1 MASESQPQ
9 VILITGCSTGF
20 GRALSE
26 VALDRG
32 FRVISTAR
40 RVETLE
46 ALRDKGATTLKLD
59 VTAPFDELVK
69 FAAEAWAVYGQV
81 DYLINN
87 AGYLLGGAIEESTP
101 EEVQAQFNTNFF
113 GLLNLTN
120 AFLPHFR
127 ARRAGTIVNISSKGG
142 TINMVGC
149 GIYCATKAAVDS
161 ISDCWSRELKEFG
174 IRCISIQPGSFSSAV
189 GESSNVRRGSN
200 RIAGYTAP
208 DKVMVDFTAAAGTER
223 GDTMKGSARIIDFVT
238 AGGGKGRLPMRLT
251 LGDDSYESVKGVR
264 KQWMDE
270 MEEFKSW
277 GAGTDFD

>member
-9 VILITGCSTGF
+9 VILVTGCSTGF

-26 VALDRG
+26 AALDRG
-32 FRVISTAR
+32 FCVISTAR

-46 ALRDKGATTLKLD
+46 ALREKGATTLKLD
-59 VTAPFDELVK
+59 VTAPFDDIVK
-69 FAAEAWAVYGQV
+69 FAAEAWAVHGQV

-101 EEVQAQFNTNFF
+101 EEVQAPFNTNFF

-120 AFLPHFR
+120 AFLPRLR
-127 ARRAGTIVNISSKGG
+127 ARRAGTIVNISSQGG
-142 TINMVGC
+142 SINMVGC
-149 GIYCATKAAVDS
+149 GVYCATKAAVDS
-161 ISDCWSRELKEFG
+161 ILIAGKEFG

-200 RIAGYTAP
+200 RIAGYTVP

-238 AGGGKGRLPMRLT
+238 ANGGQGRLPMRLT
-251 LGDDSYESVKGVR
+251 LGDDSYENVKGVR
-264 KQWMDE
+264 AQWMDE
-270 MEEFKSW
+270 MEEFKS
-277 GAGTDFD
+277 